1 MRKTRQSKGLTRGVR
16 YLSFFNLS
24 SANDHRQRLN
34 PLSQVKAGPGA
45 KGLSPGYRSP
55 SGPGNS
61 YGQIR
66 RGFSI
71 TYLTTKVVRG
81 WIHAGR
87 GERSWNIVFIIEVL
101 QQIPEIGDIDP
112 AAVVHIR
119 RIHTANDVV
128 R

>member
-1 MRKTRQSKGLTRGVR
+1 ME
-16 YLSFFNLS
+16 
-24 SANDHRQRLN
+24 
-34 PLSQVKAGPGA
+34 
-45 KGLSPGYRSP
+45 
-55 SGPGNS
+55 PGNS

-81 WIHAGR
+81 WIHTGS

>member
-1 MRKTRQSKGLTRGVR
+1 ME
-16 YLSFFNLS
+16 
-24 SANDHRQRLN
+24 
-34 PLSQVKAGPGA
+34 
-45 KGLSPGYRSP
+45 
-55 SGPGNS
+55 PGNS

-81 WIHAGR
+81 WIHAGS